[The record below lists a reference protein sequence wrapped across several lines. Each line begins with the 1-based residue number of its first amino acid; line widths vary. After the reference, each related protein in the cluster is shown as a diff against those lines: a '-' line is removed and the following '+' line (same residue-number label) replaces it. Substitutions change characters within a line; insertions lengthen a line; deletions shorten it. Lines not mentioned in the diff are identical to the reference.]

1 MNGTRRRKVGTIVGV
16 TVLLAA
22 LAVPTSLP
30 ASAAEVPDQV
40 LAWNQ
45 HAYNELILVTPPPLN
60 APPAAAIHL
69 AIVHGAIYDAVNAI
83 DGGYEPY
90 LGAPSAGS
98 TDSEDAAAATAGY
111 RMLQYLLPSDRDD
124 ELLVFYEDSIE
135 AILGAG
141 VSQTSVDGGVA
152 VGEAAAASMVTAR
165 TGDGRYGPPTTD
177 PAFFF
182 TEGTGAGDWRNLVA
196 PLSPMGNNFKWVG
209 NVKPFLITSAAAFAT
224 PGPLSLTSDAY
235 TAEFNQVKSLGRA
248 TGSTRTPDQTQ
259 MALFWVDHPPA
270 MWTRIFRQI
279 SMNEE
284 LTTTDNARYFAML
297 YLTAADAVIA
307 CFQDKERHSFWR
319 PQTAIREA
327 EIDGNPDTIDEDGWT
342 SLVGNPPYSDHPSG
356 HNCIS
361 SSIVETLR
369 DFYGTNR
376 MSFERDTC
384 GVTDRVDHPGVHA
397 VLRGDQRDQARS
409 GVQRDPLHDGRRAR
423 EDTWAGR
430 SRTGGRR
437 TTSSRWPES
446 TGRPQERRAGRRRRP
461 ARSASRGEGRNRTAD
476 TAVFSR
482 VLYQLSYLPG
492 AGREPGRNRRQGH
505 HQRTEV

>member
-1 MNGTRRRKVGTIVGV
+1 
-16 TVLLAA
+16 
-22 LAVPTSLP
+22 
-30 ASAAEVPDQV
+30 
-40 LAWNQ
+40 
-45 HAYNELILVTPPPLN
+45 
-60 APPAAAIHL
+60 
-69 AIVHGAIYDAVNAI
+69 
-83 DGGYEPY
+83 
-90 LGAPSAGS
+90 
-98 TDSEDAAAATAGY
+98 
-111 RMLQYLLPSDRDD
+111 
-124 ELLVFYEDSIE
+124 
-135 AILGAG
+135 
-141 VSQTSVDGGVA
+141 
-152 VGEAAAASMVTAR
+152 MVTAR

-196 PLSPMGNNFKWVG
+196 PLSPTGNNFKWVG

-361 SSIVETLR
+361 SSIVETLK

-376 MSFERDTC
+376 MSFDAT
-384 GVTDRVDHPGVHA
+384 RVVSA
-397 VLRGDQRDQARS
+397 TVSITREFTRFSEAINEIKLARVYS
-409 GVQRDPLHDGRRAR
+409 GIHFM
-423 EDTWAGR
+423 
-430 SRTGGRR
+430 
-437 TTSSRWPES
+437 
-446 TGRPQERRAGRRRRP
+446 
-461 ARSASRGEGRNRTAD
+461 TAD
-476 TAVFSR
+476 AQGKN
-482 VLYQLSYLPG
+482 L
-492 AGREPGRNRRQGH
+492 GRKVANWRQANYF
-505 HQRTEV
+505 QPVA